1 VLERGKW
8 FNLTANYTYS
18 HTIDNGNFT
27 TFINLPPNQFDYA
40 AERAN
45 SNQDARHRLV
55 ANFTA
60 IAPNHGPW
68 RNFELSNIVT
78 LQSGRPFTIYYGSNT
93 LNDVAGGSTD
103 RVGGSAY
110 IAGSCPDVQ
119 SCQTMIPRNTYTGDP
134 YYDWD
139 LRVTRTVH
147 FNDRLTAN
155 LAFDAFNLLN
165 RANFD
170 EVTGVYGSPVFCG
183 GVPQHYNDALT
194 RAIHQQA
201 ASVTCPNGG
210 ISVPGG
216 SVAPTPIGT
225 TLFIPTT
232 PNSNFGLPRT
242 AFNPRQLQF
251 SVKFMF

>member
-1 VLERGKW
+1 
-8 FNLTANYTYS
+8 
-18 HTIDNGNFT
+18 
-27 TFINLPPNQFDYA
+27 
-40 AERAN
+40 
-45 SNQDARHRLV
+45 
-55 ANFTA
+55 
-60 IAPNHGPW
+60 
-68 RNFELSNIVT
+68 
-78 LQSGRPFTIYYGSNT
+78 
-93 LNDVAGGSTD
+93 
-103 RVGGSAY
+103 
-110 IAGSCPDVQ
+110 
-119 SCQTMIPRNTYTGDP
+119 
-134 YYDWD
+134 
-139 LRVTRTVH
+139 VH
-147 FNDRLTAN
+147 FNDRLAAN

-201 ASVTCPNGG
+201 GSVTCPNGG